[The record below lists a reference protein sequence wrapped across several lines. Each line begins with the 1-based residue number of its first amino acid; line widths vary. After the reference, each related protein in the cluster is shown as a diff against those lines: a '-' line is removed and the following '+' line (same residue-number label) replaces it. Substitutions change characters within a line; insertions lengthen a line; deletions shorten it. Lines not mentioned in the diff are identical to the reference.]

1 MAISGLEILNRNVQ
15 ITHEWINELDAMLG
29 WNDKTRTYR
38 LLRVTLQTLRDCLPI
53 AEIADFSAQMP
64 TLLRG
69 VFYEHWRPSAPKNRF
84 DLDHFYARLGE
95 AFSQDPIED
104 LGDVVAVVFEFLS
117 SKISAGEIGDVRH
130 ALPAAIREIWQHA

>member
-1 MAISGLEILNRNVQ
+1 MGKPGLEILNRNVQ

-29 WNDKTRTYR
+29 WNDTARTYR
-38 LLRVTLQTLRDCLPI
+38 LLRATLQTLRDSLPI

-69 VFYEHWRPSAPKNRF
+69 VFYEHWRPGAEKRRF
-84 DLDHFYARLGE
+84 DLDHFYARLDE

-104 LGDVVAVVFEFLS
+104 VGEVVAVVFEFLS

-130 ALPAAIREIWQHA
+130 ALPASIREIWQHA